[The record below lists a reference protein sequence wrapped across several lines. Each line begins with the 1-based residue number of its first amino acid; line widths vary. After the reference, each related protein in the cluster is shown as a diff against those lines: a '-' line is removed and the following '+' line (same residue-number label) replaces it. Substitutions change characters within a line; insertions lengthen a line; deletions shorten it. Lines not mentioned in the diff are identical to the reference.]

1 MTIWM
6 PVDQLLHN
14 PKWNR
19 RLQIRGFVSNGSA
32 LLLTHTG
39 IHISSHISSLS
50 TACCASL
57 SPNGWTRGRERE
69 QEKELCV
76 YAFFWGNAVLIRGCD
91 EERWL
96 ILDGKLCPE
105 ERGPTEI
112 VLPSSWLPTGSCDR
126 DSVKMCP
133 IGNEKFSVCTIN
145 VWHILHWRLKWN
157 CWCAWHFLKCVKEL
171 HL

>member
-1 MTIWM
+1 MEVHYCWHTQEYTFPHTSHHCHPPAV
-6 PVDQLLHN
+6 PV
-14 PKWNR
+14 
-19 RLQIRGFVSNGSA
+19 SA
-32 LLLTHTG
+32 LMVG
-39 IHISSHISSLS
+39 PEGEKESRRERSSL
-50 TACCASL
+50 
-57 SPNGWTRGRERE
+57 
-69 QEKELCV
+69 LCV
-76 YAFFWGNAVLIRGCD
+76 YVFFWGNAVLIRGCD

-96 ILDGKLCPE
+96 ILDGKWCPE

-112 VLPSSWLPTGSCDR
+112 VLPSSWLPTGSCDG